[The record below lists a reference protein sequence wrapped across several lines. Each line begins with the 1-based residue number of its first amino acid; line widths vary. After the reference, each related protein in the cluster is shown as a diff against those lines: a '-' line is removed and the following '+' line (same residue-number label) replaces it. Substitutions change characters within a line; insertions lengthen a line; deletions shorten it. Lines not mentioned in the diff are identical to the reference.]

1 MCNVKYLLWYFERW
15 AKQFFI
21 QFSFLQIYLIWNLF
35 NLFKIYLII
44 YLRWK
49 SVESRVYNSYVFK
62 NITYVRKVFVIFG
75 GNMLDDVRS
84 Q

>member
-1 MCNVKYLLWYFERW
+1 MRNVKYLLWYFERW
-15 AKQFFI
+15 EKQFFI
-21 QFSFLQIYLIWNLF
+21 QFLFLQ
-35 NLFKIYLII
+35 I

-84 Q
+84 R

>member
-21 QFSFLQIYLIWNLF
+21 QFSFLQIYL
-35 NLFKIYLII
+35 
-44 YLRWK
+44 RWK
-49 SVESRVYNSYVFK
+49 SVESRVYNSYVFT

-84 Q
+84 R

>member
-21 QFSFLQIYLIWNLF
+21 QFSFLQIYLT
-35 NLFKIYLII
+35 
-44 YLRWK
+44 WK